1 MLQAINIQ
9 VLENF
14 RLNILKNHLK
24 SFLHVA
30 YRYNIYH
37 VYNMLDVKVLR

>member
-1 MLQAINIQ
+1 MLRVNNIQ

-14 RLNILKNHLK
+14 RLNIFLK